1 MCQLYFCNNVI
12 IPNFLINIVKN
23 RSLSIWLQKFS
34 MIVLRNQ
41 FRLDDTHMFILI
53 TFQRIFFLV
62 IFLGNTEI
70 LNCEKLNLSKKCW
83 KYYMFFMH
91 MLYIYKLN
99 NEPNFSPRKWHF

>member
-53 TFQRIFFLV
+53 TFQKKIFFGHFSRQYWNIKLWKIKPV
-62 IFLGNTEI
+62 KKVLKI
-70 LNCEKLNLSKKCW
+70 L
-83 KYYMFFMH
+83 H
-91 MLYIYKLN
+91 VLYAHALYL
-99 NEPNFSPRKWHF
+99 